1 MNKNDLK
8 RVSVIIPTF
17 NGEKYIRDQ
26 INSIINQTY
35 RPDEIII
42 SDDGSTD
49 GTLSKIPKEII
60 ASAGIKLVVL
70 TDNPKHG
77 WIGNYEWASKHATGD
92 YIFNCDQ
99 DDLWIE
105 NKIESVIE
113 VFQKHPDALLV
124 AHDMDFIDE
133 NGKQKEAVSKK
144 NMFHRIIRE
153 GETVE
158 LSKKEFLSRACCES
172 IFVSLVTCVT
182 KELLEHA
189 IPFPQQT
196 AVDQWEPFCA
206 LCYGKVYYL
215 HRVLARHRLH
225 EANLTTGG
233 TIGCVKKTIRVLKRM
248 MTATFSINPYF
259 GSKAMWEVMEQL
271 HIEDTVA
278 RGEVKACY
286 KLGVE
291 KKKVAKAGRIVGVL
305 KLLQLYKNS
314 IRYRYSGKEEII
326 YDIVA
331 ILRGRTQSIL

>member
-49 GTLSKIPKEII
+49 GTLSKIPKDII
-60 ASAGIKLVVL
+60 ATAGIKLIIL

-77 WIGNYEWASKHATGD
+77 WIGNYEWASKHASGD

-99 DDLWIE
+99 DDIWME
-105 NKIESVIE
+105 DKIESVIE
-113 VFQKHPDALLV
+113 VFQRHPDAMLV
-124 AHDMDFIDE
+124 AHDMDFIDKK
-133 NGKQKEAVSKK
+133 GKRIDVIIKK
-144 NMFHRIIRE
+144 KMFPETIKE
-153 GETVE
+153 GETIE
-158 LSKKEFLSRACCES
+158 LKKNDFLSRACCES

-233 TIGCVKKTIRVLKRM
+233 TNHRVKKTIRVLKRM
-248 MTATFSINPYF
+248 MTATFSINPYY
-259 GSKAMWEVMEQL
+259 GSKAMREVMEEL
-271 HIEDTVA
+271 HIDDSIAWSEI
-278 RGEVKACY
+278 KAGY
-286 KLGVE
+286 KLGIE
-291 KKKVAKAGRIVGVL
+291 KKKIAKARRTIGVIM
-305 KLLQLYKNS
+305 LLQLYRKS
-314 IRYRYSGKEEII
+314 ARYRQSGREDII
-326 YDIVA
+326 YDIIA
-331 ILRGRTQSIL
+331 ILRGRTQSM